1 MDSLLPSFQVSRSHN
16 PILALISGR
25 SAQTHLQNEPIALP
39 RASRQS
45 RLQYDGPW
53 MTSQRRFNLNR
64 KGGASSECSKKD
76 RPMNSNTFT
85 SNEPQQPGGWQDLF
99 LVSSRLR
106 SRRQESV
113 KTTANTILYHTGMQ
127 CQAPKTEKRSRNA
140 FPEKNGQALFVG
152 QVNASCR
159 PLAQRT
165 PFRLQQLPQA
175 PKPDPGHLIPA
186 GTWGVR
192 GLGPSEYVFC
202 VCVYVHVIVCVCACA
217 CVCACVC
224 VCARGGGCGRVGVL
238 SPRRTSQSRAARS
251 T

>member
-39 RASRQS
+39 RTSRQS

-140 FPEKNGQALFVG
+140 FPEKKWASFVRRPSQCILQAAG
-152 QVNASCR
+152 AENTIETPTAPPSSKTR
-159 PLAQRT
+159 PGSPNSSR
-165 PFRLQQLPQA
+165 
-175 PKPDPGHLIPA
+175 HM
-186 GTWGVR
+186 
-192 GLGPSEYVFC
+192 
-202 VCVYVHVIVCVCACA
+202 
-217 CVCACVC
+217 
-224 VCARGGGCGRVGVL
+224 GC
-238 SPRRTSQSRAARS
+238 
-251 T
+251 